1 MHCVCIIY
9 IQLHK
14 LIRTNPIF
22 IQINTLELDVTLA
35 AREKETTW
43 KAFETL
49 QKQHDTLALQQ
60 SNWDAI
66 TAATEKINMVYNLL
80 ENADDEEQKELRHHR
95 DRSQA
100 LENENMALQ
109 KRLKECE
116 AKVANSDRAATTMRQ
131 SLTQAQQRSTEWE
144 RRAKDY
150 ESQLEMV
157 QTKFDQAEQTQAQ
170 LEADLSLLKVQLEEQ
185 EADSRL
191 SQVSLT
197 MV

>member
-1 MHCVCIIY
+1 M
-9 IQLHK
+9 
-14 LIRTNPIF
+14 
-22 IQINTLELDVTLA
+22 
-35 AREKETTW
+35 

-49 QKQHDTLALQQ
+49 QKQHDALALQQ

-109 KRLKECE
+109 KRLKEWE

-157 QTKFDQAEQTQAQ
+157 QTKLDQAEQTQTQ

-191 SQVSLT
+191 SQVSLNHWYD
-197 MV
+197 VLYKLDVRFLCVRIERLNLVIKLLL

>member
-1 MHCVCIIY
+1 M
-9 IQLHK
+9 
-14 LIRTNPIF
+14 
-22 IQINTLELDVTLA
+22 
-35 AREKETTW
+35 

-66 TAATEKINMVYNLL
+66 TAATEKINMVYHLL

-109 KRLKECE
+109 KRLKELE

-170 LEADLSLLKVQLEEQ
+170 LEADLSVLKVELEEQ
-185 EADSRL
+185 EANSRL
-191 SQVSLT
+191 SQVSFNYWYDVLYKLH
-197 MV
+197 VPFLCGRIGRRNLAIKLLP

>member
-1 MHCVCIIY
+1 M
-9 IQLHK
+9 
-14 LIRTNPIF
+14 
-22 IQINTLELDVTLA
+22 
-35 AREKETTW
+35 

-49 QKQHDTLALQQ
+49 QKQHDALALQQ

-66 TAATEKINMVYNLL
+66 TAATEKMNMICTLL
-80 ENADDEEQKELRHHR
+80 DNADNEELKELRHHR

-109 KRLKECE
+109 KRSRELE

-150 ESQLEMV
+150 ESELEMV
-157 QTKFDQAEQTQAQ
+157 QTKLDQAEQTQSQ
-170 LEADLSLLKVQLEEQ
+170 LETDLSILKVQVEEQ

-191 SQVSLT
+191 TQVSFNHVEWCDVGINALC
-197 MV
+197 

>member
-1 MHCVCIIY
+1 M
-9 IQLHK
+9 
-14 LIRTNPIF
+14 
-22 IQINTLELDVTLA
+22 
-35 AREKETTW
+35 

-66 TAATEKINMVYNLL
+66 TAATEKINMVYHLL

-109 KRLKECE
+109 KHLKELE

-170 LEADLSLLKVQLEEQ
+170 LEADLSVLKVELEEQ
-185 EADSRL
+185 EANSRL
-191 SQVSLT
+191 SQVSFNYWYDVLYKLH
-197 MV
+197 VPFLCGRIGRRNLAIKLLP

>member
-1 MHCVCIIY
+1 
-9 IQLHK
+9 
-14 LIRTNPIF
+14 
-22 IQINTLELDVTLA
+22 
-35 AREKETTW
+35 
-43 KAFETL
+43 
-49 QKQHDTLALQQ
+49 
-60 SNWDAI
+60 
-66 TAATEKINMVYNLL
+66 MVYNLL

-109 KRLKECE
+109 KRLKEWE

-157 QTKFDQAEQTQAQ
+157 QTKFDQAEQTQTQ

-185 EADSRL
+185 EANSRL
-191 SQVSLT
+191 SQVSFNNWYDVLYKLLVPFALGSGDST
-197 MV
+197 WQSNYCPRVQMHTFAI